1 MLLRPFTTRATRM
14 PHLTLEY
21 TDNLD
26 ALDAPA
32 LLSAMNAALVD
43 SGQFEEFDIKSRAIR
58 LDCHATGT
66 SKNEARAFAHAR
78 LALLS
83 GRTPAIKADLSQRL
97 LAVLQAQCQPVAGLR
112 TQLCAEILD
121 IDRDSYAKAVA

>member
-1 MLLRPFTTRATRM
+1 M

-21 TDNLD
+21 TDNLH

-58 LDCHATGT
+58 LDCFAIGT
-66 SKNEARAFAHAR
+66 SNAGRGFAHAR

-83 GRTPAIKADLSQRL
+83 GRTPAVKADLSQRL
-97 LAVLQAQCQPVAGLR
+97 LAVLQARCQPVPGLQI
-112 TQLCAEILD
+112 QLCAEILD
-121 IDRDSYAKAVA
+121 MDRGSYAQAVA